1 MLSGLVYNVQDD
13 RPEVVRILCGH
24 GSQVGESSDENCFT
38 QTTETDRTECGK
50 GAVGKE
56 GREEE

>member
-13 RPEVVRILCGH
+13 RPEVVRILCRD
-24 GSQVGESSDENCFT
+24 GSQVGEGADENSFT
-38 QTTETDRTECGK
+38 QTTKTDSAECGK